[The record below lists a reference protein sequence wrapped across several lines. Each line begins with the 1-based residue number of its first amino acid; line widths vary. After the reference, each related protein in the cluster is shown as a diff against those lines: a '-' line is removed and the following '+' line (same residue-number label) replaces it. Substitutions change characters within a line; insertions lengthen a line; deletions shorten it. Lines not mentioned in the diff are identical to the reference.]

1 VERYPFQPRRGGN
14 YLVFL
19 VDSED
24 QAVQAIGHLHELR
37 QPSIRAIVNDRFT
50 AQTMARGYLD
60 AYSRLVESQR
70 CGLAPG

>member
-1 VERYPFQPRRGGN
+1 
-14 YLVFL
+14 
-19 VDSED
+19 
-24 QAVQAIGHLHELR
+24 VQALGHLHELS